1 MRRTYA
7 KRKTTCDSGG
17 AVDHCPKLCSLS
29 QPTTPADADGNGY
42 IGPDGYV
49 GSDQD
54 ANTDLYGNVN
64 PCAN

>member
-17 AVDHCPKLCSLS
+17 AVDNRPKLCSLWQS
-29 QPTTPADADGNGY
+29 TTPADADGNGY
-42 IGPDGYV
+42 VSPDGYV

-54 ANTDLYGNVN
+54 ANTDLYVDLDAF
-64 PCAN
+64 AN